1 MKKIYFIFIALLTM
15 GVVNKLT
22 AQVTI
27 GANST
32 PRATLDLIGKASDA
46 TSRDGL
52 VIPSMTGNELKNKM
66 IANTYPA
73 LGGAARG
80 TLIFVSSLPNTDDGI
95 AIPST
100 MDKITAVGF
109 YFLNGSSWEPLAT
122 GSDLEQVHGANQDR
136 LVGNEILDVIAGRG
150 LVRAGLGN
158 DASPYKVGI
167 REGATGKVLVWE
179 ADTVAWEP
187 YIAGPITV
195 GLDEKAVTGALLQ
208 VKSVD
213 DATSAGQVNATQG
226 IGLPRVA
233 LVSDTLLAPMYSVS
247 DAQSLSAAVRQAHKG
262 LFVYNLTDDEANN
275 LDAGIYYWD
284 GEKWAPL
291 QKGAQKAIFEVD
303 CSSVEVRGSYG
314 NGVSLD
320 NSHYL
325 KLNIVNVT
333 RSGSYSITA
342 TSNPDN
348 GYFFEQVGN
357 FYSEGSFALTIPG
370 TGQPIDPQTDSFT
383 LTISGGSGTCSFT
396 IPVKD
401 MTIPR
406 NFTMDCSKTVVNGMY
421 FEDEQI
427 GSDPAHGPQTISVTI
442 NVQAA
447 SIGSTIEM
455 QTNEVDG
462 ISFSGSTIVTTTPT
476 QTITLQGTGTPRG
489 LNDKIFTITCNSAI
503 STASCTAT
511 LHMLIPRKRLLAIGM
526 SSVYGYN
533 PGDVGT
539 RNPRNDL
546 NALLTDENNFG
557 YNQWSILRFAGF
569 KNKTGENWVTGAN
582 SWTDDDRDIIAMTG
596 AVWNAMSPSRLERL
610 LKGSDGK
617 PKIDIVMI
625 GHDAAYCNAT
635 TGDAVSRADL
645 LTEFVK
651 NGGILMICS
660 EITASN
666 QNFMRRFFN
675 DASITGTGGAGAG
688 SRYTLAFNTTNMP
701 AEMKPY
707 YCKDDDPIL
716 VGPFENIVGREWGED
731 SSTTTFISNLPLDEI
746 IIYSGAREIGN
757 TTRSAEGVTIFRH
770 REYPFVF
777 MGDGGFNSGETRT
790 YTGATACPFRLT
802 SKTIDG
808 HTYSN
813 YPTYRPNYGSSSG
826 RAYNAVFSA
835 NAFAWCIE
843 KAEEWRRNH
852 K

>member
-1 MKKIYFIFIALLTM
+1 MD
-15 GVVNKLT
+15 
-22 AQVTI
+22 
-27 GANST
+27 T
-32 PRATLDLIGKASDA
+32 PKATLEIAGKSSDA
-46 TSRDGL
+46 IAAG
-52 VIPSMTGNELKNKM
+52 VIAPKL
-66 IANTYPA
+66 
-73 LGGAARG
+73 
-80 TLIFVSSLPNTDDGI
+80 
-95 AIPST
+95 
-100 MDKITAVGF
+100 
-109 YFLNGSSWEPLAT
+109 
-122 GSDLEQVHGANQDR
+122 DR
-136 LVGNEILDVIAGRG
+136 LELNNTESKYGTNQVGAIIYVKDV
-150 LVRAGLGN
+150 
-158 DASPYKVGI
+158 SVGA
-167 REGATGKVLVWE
+167 ATGKEVKVTTTGYYYFDGSLWQPLIDNVTVDRITGGTKGEVLT
-179 ADTVAWEP
+179 ADASGNVLWAPFVAGKFS
-187 YIAGPITV
+187 I
-195 GLDEKAVTGALLQ
+195 GLDSAAARAALLD
-208 VKSVD
+208 VKSVQSAVGAVSSVT
-213 DATSAGQVNATQG
+213 DAANVTSTDGG
-226 IGLPRVA
+226 LLLPRVQ
-233 LVSDTLLAPMYSVS
+233 LVNDSTLEPFIAKT
-247 DAQSLSAAVRQAHKG
+247 DAQWTANTNALKERHAG
-262 LFVYNLTDDEANN
+262 LMVYNLTEDENEN
-275 LDAGIYYWD
+275 FSPGIYYWD
-284 GEKWAPL
+284 GEKWCAI
-291 QKGAQKAIFEVD
+291 QKGAQKAIFDVD

-320 NSHYL
+320 GSNYL
-325 KLNIVNVT
+325 KLNVVNVT
-333 RSGSYSITA
+333 RAGSYSITA
-342 TSNPDN
+342 TASPDN

-370 TGQPIDPQTDSFT
+370 TGQPIDHQIDNFT
-383 LTISGGSGTCSFT
+383 LTISGGSGTCTFT

-447 SIGSTIEM
+447 SVGSTVEM

-462 ISFSGSTIVTTTPT
+462 ISFSGSALVTTTPT
-476 QTITLQGTGTPRG
+476 QVVTLQGTGTPRE
-489 LNDKIFTITCNSAI
+489 LKDKVFTITCNSAI
-503 STASCTAT
+503 STASCSAT

-526 SSVYGYN
+526 SSAYGYN
-533 PGDVGT
+533 PGDVGS

-569 KNKTGENWVTGAN
+569 KNRTGENWVTGAN

-645 LTEFVK
+645 LTDFVK

-666 QNFMRRFFN
+666 QNFLRRFFGDN
-675 DASITGTGGAGAG
+675 TIAGAGGAGAG

-701 AEMKPY
+701 PEMKPY

-716 VGPFENIVGREWGED
+716 AGPFENIVGREWGED
-731 SSTTTFISNLPLDEI
+731 ASITTYIANLPLDEI

-757 TTRSAEGVTIFRH
+757 TSRSAEGVTIFRH
-770 REYPFVF
+770 RDYPFVF
-777 MGDGGFNSGETRT
+777 VGDGGFNSGEIRT
-790 YTGATACPFRLT
+790 YTGSTVCPFRLT
-802 SKTIDG
+802 SKVING
-808 HTYSN
+808 HTYNN

-843 KAEEWRRNH
+843 KAEEWRRAH